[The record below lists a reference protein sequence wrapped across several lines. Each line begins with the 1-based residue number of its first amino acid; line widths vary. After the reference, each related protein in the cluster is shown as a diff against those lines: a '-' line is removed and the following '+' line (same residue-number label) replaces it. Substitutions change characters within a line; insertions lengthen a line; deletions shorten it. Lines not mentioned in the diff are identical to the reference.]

1 MKKYIKTVLLLAVF
15 AVGLLFCSCMA
26 RPNINISCTDLPEGM
41 SLKAL
46 VRIDESGEDF
56 EDKPKNYPRMY
67 VDEAVTSLDSADG
80 SETESCVSYSELTAE
95 EVYGIFL
102 ERVNEVGEE
111 HLYIYNEDGWRSA
124 DYFTDCETMKGKLY
138 FPARFSDEQD
148 FVTAYPE
155 LRIAVMDGDG
165 RVCKVSGIADMT
177 PKGKRAVY
185 TGLEYSY
192 ESNTLTPDGLRYT
205 KTNGRSPDSYLLWF
219 YLLFCVL
226 NILMI
231 PFLVI
236 MFAAYRS
243 GKNHKSVGFV
253 IAFCFLSAG
262 NFLFTANYLILEILP
277 VFDLGSDG
285 LTLSDI
291 VFLLYVNKIWI
302 IELIIFLVIR
312 TRPQRVIM
320 ANFTNYPSY
329 QNQYNERNFRQ

>member
-1 MKKYIKTVLLLAVF
+1 MKKYIKTVLLAAVF
-15 AVGLLFCSCMA
+15 AAVMLFCSCMV
-26 RPNINISCTDLPEGM
+26 RPNINISCTDLPDGM

-46 VRIDESGEDF
+46 VRIDEDDEDF
-56 EDKPKNYPRMY
+56 EDKPKNYPRTY

-111 HLYIYNEDGWRSA
+111 HLYNYNEDGWRSA
-124 DYFTDCETMKGKLY
+124 DYFTDCETMEGRLY

-148 FVTAYPE
+148 FVKAYPE
-155 LRIAVMDGDG
+155 LRIAVVNGDG

-185 TGLEYSY
+185 TGLDYSY
-192 ESNTLTPDGLRYT
+192 ESNTLTPDGLRYI
-205 KTNGRSPDSYLLWF
+205 KINGKAPDSYLIWF
-219 YLLFCVL
+219 LLLLCAC
-226 NILMI
+226 NIIMI
-231 PFLVI
+231 LFLVI

-253 IAFCFLSAG
+253 IAFCLLSAG

-291 VFLLYVNKIWI
+291 GLLFSVNGLWI
-302 IELIIFLVIR
+302 IELIIFLLIR
-312 TRPQRVIM
+312 TRPQRIIM
-320 ANFTNYPSY
+320 ANFTNYQIN